1 MSIETIVPGVYI
13 EEDATPALSVSLG
26 ATAVPLFVGNFTPL
40 TSNSSISGKVVR
52 IAGWLDFTQLFTVN
66 SSGYS
71 GSVKFISTPP
81 AASST
86 SAEVPAEGSGT
97 DTGTETDG
105 ASATSAAA
113 DDEDSGAYTY
123 RIDEPEI
130 TSTTATLALQ
140 LYFQNGGNPC
150 YVYALAD
157 ATAGE
162 DLDALLP
169 AMEEVDDITLLVA
182 LDADGTYREAVY
194 GAVASALGQSKGYF
208 LIADSADGAV
218 PASVKGTSHVGVYY
232 PSLNVTPGKLSERDV
247 TVTDY
252 LDASNPTNSVIKT
265 LADLRVVNAEQANK
279 VVETLTP
286 LIPTVIN
293 VPPSAAIA
301 GIYCKTDRERG
312 VWKAPANVIL
322 NGVSDVSVRVSD
334 DKQGTMNEDGVNVI
348 RYFSDRGVVVWGAR
362 TQQNDDNWRYIPV
375 RRLFDTAERDI
386 KKAMR
391 PVVFEPNSAPTWTR
405 VWAAIDSYLYGI
417 WQKGGLAGNSPEEA
431 YFVRI
436 GKGITMTEEDINQ
449 GKMIVQVGMAA
460 VRPAEFIILQFTQNM
475 AQ

>member
-13 EEDATPALSVSLG
+13 EEDATPALSVSQG
-26 ATAVPLFVGNFTPL
+26 ATAVPLFVGNFTAL
-40 TSNSSISGKVVR
+40 SSNSSAGKAVR

-66 SSGYS
+66 STGFSASVTFTSTEDTTVVGGYVYTVS
-71 GSVKFISTPP
+71 DS
-81 AASST
+81 
-86 SAEVPAEGSGT
+86 EVT
-97 DTGTETDG
+97 T
-105 ASATSAAA
+105 
-113 DDEDSGAYTY
+113 
-123 RIDEPEI
+123 
-130 TSTTATLALQ
+130 TTATLALQ

-157 ATAGE
+157 ATVTA
-162 DLDALLP
+162 DLATLTA

-182 LDADGTYREAVY
+182 LDADSTYREAVY
-194 GAVASALGQSKGYF
+194 GAVANALGQSKGYF
-208 LIADSADGAV
+208 LIADSEDGTA
-218 PASVKGTSHVGVYY
+218 PASVKGLSHVGVYY
-232 PSLNVTPGKLSERDV
+232 PALTVTAGKLNEQDV

-252 LDASNPTNSVIKT
+252 TDANSTVVQN
-265 LADLRVVNAEQANK
+265 LAELRLVNAVQANNAVSALSSK
-279 VVETLTP
+279 
-286 LIPTVIN
+286 IPATIN
-293 VPPSAAIA
+293 VPPSGPIA

-334 DKQGTMNEDGVNVI
+334 DKQGPMNEAGVNVI

-362 TQQNDDNWRYIPV
+362 TQQDDDNWRYVPV

-405 VWAAIDSYLYGI
+405 VWAAVDSYLYGI

-436 GKGITMTEEDINQ
+436 GKGVTMTEEDINQ

>member
-13 EEDATPALSVSLG
+13 EEDATPALSVSQG
-26 ATAVPLFVGNFTPL
+26 ATAVPLFVGNFTAL
-40 TSNSSISGKVVR
+40 SSNSSAGKAVR

-66 SSGYS
+66 STGFSASVTFTSTEDTTAVGGYVYTVS
-71 GSVKFISTPP
+71 DS
-81 AASST
+81 
-86 SAEVPAEGSGT
+86 EVT
-97 DTGTETDG
+97 T
-105 ASATSAAA
+105 
-113 DDEDSGAYTY
+113 
-123 RIDEPEI
+123 
-130 TSTTATLALQ
+130 TTATLALQ

-157 ATAGE
+157 ATVTA
-162 DLDALLP
+162 DLATLTA

-182 LDADGTYREAVY
+182 LDADSTYREAVY
-194 GAVASALGQSKGYF
+194 GAVANALGQSKGYF
-208 LIADSADGAV
+208 LIADSEDGTA
-218 PASVKGTSHVGVYY
+218 PASVKGLSHVGVYY
-232 PSLNVTPGKLSERDV
+232 PALTVTAGKLNEQDV

-252 LDASNPTNSVIKT
+252 TDANSTVVQN
-265 LADLRVVNAEQANK
+265 LAELRLVNAVQANNAVSALSSK
-279 VVETLTP
+279 
-286 LIPTVIN
+286 IPATIN
-293 VPPSAAIA
+293 VPPSGAIA

-334 DKQGTMNEDGVNVI
+334 DKQGPMNEAGVNVI

-362 TQQNDDNWRYIPV
+362 TQQDDDNWRYVPV

-405 VWAAIDSYLYGI
+405 VWAAVDSYLYGI

-436 GKGITMTEEDINQ
+436 GKGVTMTEEDINQ